1 MNRTWL
7 ISFAMLLTLQLSSQ
21 TAYRIDVTLKP
32 FHSGYLYLAHHY
44 GKKQILVDSA
54 AIDNNSKAVFTGKTK
69 LPGGIYM
76 IAFPKKDG
84 WFEIVID
91 KEQNFTI
98 VGDSSDLLNKL
109 VFTGSADN
117 QLFKD
122 YQKFTAKTGGEINGL
137 QKSLAGAKT
146 KQDSAEIQKAI
157 QAGSKSLTAYRQQFI
172 KDHPKH
178 LLTSIF
184 SVLNETQIPSSIK
197 DSVAIYYYYRRHYWD
212 GVNLTDARLIR
223 TPVLQPK
230 LDRYFD
236 DVLPQEPDTL
246 KEEAYDIILKAR
258 ADKDMYQYFLSQ
270 LTDKYVNPRYM
281 GQDAVFVY
289 LFQKFYVTG
298 EADEWMSE
306 KYKKFIFD
314 RGYSLMANILGDKA
328 ANIVMAD
335 TLDKPKPLYS
345 VDAAYTL
352 VCFWDPGCSHCQVEV
367 PKLDSLYK
375 AKWKSKGVIIYG
387 VMTSGGKDAWLKYIH
402 EHNLKDWVHVYQTE
416 EMKSAENAS
425 GKPGYKQLFD
435 VYQTPMLYLLDK
447 DKRIVAKKLN
457 YEQLNEFMDYKL
469 TSARTN

>member
-91 KEQNFTI
+91 KEQNFSI

-197 DSVAIYYYYRRHYWD
+197 DSVA
-212 GVNLTDARLIR
+212 
-223 TPVLQPK
+223 K
-230 LDRYFD
+230 
-236 DVLPQEPDTL
+236 
-246 KEEAYDIILKAR
+246 
-258 ADKDMYQYFLSQ
+258 
-270 LTDKYVNPRYM
+270 
-281 GQDAVFVY
+281 VF
-289 LFQKFYVTG
+289 
-298 EADEWMSE
+298 
-306 KYKKFIFD
+306 
-314 RGYSLMANILGDKA
+314 
-328 ANIVMAD
+328 
-335 TLDKPKPLYS
+335 
-345 VDAAYTL
+345 
-352 VCFWDPGCSHCQVEV
+352 
-367 PKLDSLYK
+367 
-375 AKWKSKGVIIYG
+375 
-387 VMTSGGKDAWLKYIH
+387 
-402 EHNLKDWVHVYQTE
+402 
-416 EMKSAENAS
+416 
-425 GKPGYKQLFD
+425 
-435 VYQTPMLYLLDK
+435 
-447 DKRIVAKKLN
+447 
-457 YEQLNEFMDYKL
+457 
-469 TSARTN
+469 